1 MEDSDEVR
9 RSRLETFDAA
19 LLRGLA
25 DMEAGRVVDADEVFS
40 RLEAKYARLAIEHGE
55 RGGS

>member
-1 MEDSDEVR
+1 MEGSEEAD
-9 RSRLETFDAA
+9 RSRLETFDEA

-40 RLEAKYARLAIEHGE
+40 RLEAKYARWVAEREE
-55 RGGS
+55 RGVS